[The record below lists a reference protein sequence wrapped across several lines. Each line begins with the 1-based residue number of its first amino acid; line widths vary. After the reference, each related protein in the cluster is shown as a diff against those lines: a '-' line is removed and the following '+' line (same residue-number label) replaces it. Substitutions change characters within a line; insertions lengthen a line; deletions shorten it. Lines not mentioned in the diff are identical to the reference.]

1 MSEESVRESAVEK
14 GAIAYLV
21 VREGNSWR
29 DVFRLVPGQVTTIG
43 RASTNRIVL
52 HDEVCS
58 RNHCEVFTNTSGWV
72 VRDLESRNGTVVDQ
86 RLIKGDHELVSGE
99 LIQIGATNLGFTF
112 DLSQPFAEVPVSP
125 ESQSDTATDL
135 HMVYP
140 ADGEPAIVR
149 RKRMSDFRSPPSD
162 ADPEKMGKAL
172 AVLYRLALEMGT
184 ADDSKQL
191 YELVLK
197 TLLEE
202 TGASIG
208 AILCLPVASESPMS
222 EDLRIVAYRSGG
234 DQSYER
240 VSDYLSTVVMKEY
253 EAVLAHDIQAHADLA
268 ARESLDEIQATSVIC
283 APLRMERQLLGV
295 VHLYATETNSPL
307 VADDL
312 EFTLAVADQL
322 ALVMSTVQNN
332 EKLSRGLASARSQNR
347 NLREQLGM
355 DSQLVGGSEAMQNL
369 RETTNRIAQTEA
381 TVLIRGESG
390 VGKELVARAIHFSS
404 LRSDGAFVCMNCA
417 ALSESLLESEL
428 FGHERGAFTGATN
441 RKIGK
446 FEQAHRGTLF
456 LDEVGEMS
464 EAIQAK
470 FLRVLEGHRFE
481 RVGGQKTISC
491 DTRVVAATNRNLEQA
506 VVDGTFRKD
515 LYFRLQVVEIEVP
528 SLRDHASDIAELAE
542 FFLKRLKVKINHGI
556 SGFSDEAMQALRDY
570 HWPGNIR
577 ELQNTVERTV
587 ILCRRALIEREDI
600 RLSSLATPD
609 GEARP
614 AARPSEFQKMTL
626 ESLEKQ
632 HILATLEMTSWN
644 KSRASQILGIER
656 STLDRKLKRFGV
668 SRPQN

>member
-1 MSEESVRESAVEK
+1 MSEESARESAADN

-72 VRDLESRNGTVVDQ
+72 LRDLESRNGTVVDQ

-99 LIQIGATNLGFTF
+99 SIQIGATNLGFTF
-112 DLSQPFAEVPVSP
+112 DLSQPFAELPMSP

-135 HMVYP
+135 HMMYP
-140 ADGEPAIVR
+140 SEEGPAIVR
-149 RKRMSDFRSPPSD
+149 RKRTSELGAPPSD
-162 ADPEKMGKAL
+162 ADPQKMAKAL
-172 AVLYRLALEMGT
+172 SALYRLALDMGT
-184 ADDSKQL
+184 VDNSKQICDV
-191 YELVLK
+191 VLK
-197 TLLEE
+197 TLQEE
-202 TGASIG
+202 TGADIV
-208 AILCLPVASESPMS
+208 AILCLPTVVEKPKTD
-222 EDLRIVAYRSGG
+222 ELRIVAYRCS
-234 DQSYER
+234 DDRPYER
-240 VSDYLSTVVMKEY
+240 VSDYLSSIVMRER
-253 EAVLAHDIQAHADLA
+253 EAVLAHDIQDHVELA
-268 ARESLDEIQATSVIC
+268 ERESLDEIQATSVIC
-283 APLRMERQLLGV
+283 APLRVGREMLGV
-295 VHLYATETNSPL
+295 LHLYATVTSRPL
-307 VADDL
+307 VGDDL

-322 ALVMSTVQNN
+322 ALVLSSVRNKEQ
-332 EKLSRGLASARSQNR
+332 LSRGLATARRQNR
-347 NLREQLGM
+347 NLREQLEMG
-355 DSQLVGGSEAMQNL
+355 SELVGGSTAMQGL
-369 RETTNRIAQTEA
+369 RDTIDRIAETEA

-404 LRSDGAFVCMNCA
+404 SRSDGAFVCMNCA

-441 RKIGK
+441 RKVGK

-456 LDEVGEMS
+456 LDEVGEMG

-481 RVGGQKTISC
+481 RVGGQKAIHC
-491 DTRVVAATNRNLEQA
+491 DTRVVAATNRNLEEA
-506 VVDGTFRKD
+506 VVAGSFRKD

-528 SLRDHASDIAELAE
+528 SLRDHAVDIPELAD
-542 FFLKRLKVKINHGI
+542 FFLNRLKLKVNHGI
-556 SGFSDEAMQALRDY
+556 RGFTEDAIQALQDY

-587 ILCRRALIEREDI
+587 ILCRGEWIQPEDI
-600 RLSSLATPD
+600 KLSSLASP
-609 GEARP
+609 EAEPEMIRQDVSD
-614 AARPSEFQKMTL
+614 RKMTL
-626 ESLEKQ
+626 EALEKQ

-668 SRPQN
+668 SRPQG

>member
-1 MSEESVRESAVEK
+1 MSEESVRESAGDK

-58 RNHCEVFTNTSGWV
+58 RNHCEVFTTTSGWV

-86 RLIKGDHELVSGE
+86 LLIKGDHELVSGA

-112 DLSQPFAEVPVSP
+112 DLSQPFAELPVSP

-135 HMVYP
+135 HMCGP
-140 ADGEPAIVR
+140 SDGAPAIVR

-162 ADPEKMGKAL
+162 ADPEKMTKAL
-172 AVLYRLALEMGT
+172 AVLYRLALDMGT

-191 YELVLK
+191 CEVVLK
-197 TLLEE
+197 TLLVE

-208 AILCLPVASESPMS
+208 AILCLPVASEHPAS
-222 EDLRIVAYRSGG
+222 EDLRIVAYRSGN

-240 VSDYLSTVVMKEY
+240 VSDYLSTVVMKEH

-283 APLRMERQLLGV
+283 APLRVEQQLLGV
-295 VHLYATETNSPL
+295 VHLYATETTTPL
-307 VADDL
+307 VGDDL

-322 ALVMSTVQNN
+322 ALVLSNVQNN
-332 EKLSRGLASARSQNR
+332 EKLTRGLASARSQNR
-347 NLREQLGM
+347 NLREQLEM
-355 DSQLVGGSEAMQNL
+355 ASQLVGGSEAMQNL
-369 RETTNRIAQTEA
+369 RETTSRIAQTEA

-404 LRSDGAFVCMNCA
+404 LRSDGALVCMNCA
-417 ALSESLLESEL
+417 ALSESLLQSEL

-456 LDEVGEMS
+456 LDEVGEMG

-481 RVGGQKTISC
+481 RVGGEKTISC

-506 VVDGTFRKD
+506 VVGGTFRKD
-515 LYFRLQVVEIEVP
+515 LYFRLQVVEIDVP
-528 SLRDHASDIAELAE
+528 PLRDHASDIAELAE
-542 FFLKRLKVKINHGI
+542 FFLKRLKLKVNHGI
-556 SGFSDEAMQALRDY
+556 RGFTDEAMQALRDY
-570 HWPGNIR
+570 DWPGNIR

-587 ILCRRALIEREDI
+587 ILCRGELIERQDI
-600 RLSSLATPD
+600 RLSALATPNGD
-609 GEARP
+609 ASP
-614 AARPSEFQKMTL
+614 APRPSESQKMTL